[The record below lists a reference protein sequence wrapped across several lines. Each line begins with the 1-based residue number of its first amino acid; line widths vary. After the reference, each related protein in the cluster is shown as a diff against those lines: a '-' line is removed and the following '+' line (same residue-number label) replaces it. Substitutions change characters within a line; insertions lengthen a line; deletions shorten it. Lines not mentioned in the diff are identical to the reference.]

1 MPMRPSTDDN
11 ASTASRRTGG
21 LPPLAWAVVAIFIA
35 GVWAIAL
42 AVQTSTHNGIRNQ
55 AQMEARNLA
64 LAMAEQSA
72 NFIGRI
78 DQALRTAKFV
88 FERDP
93 ASASIDELVRRKAI
107 PIDDIVQLAF
117 AGADGVILQSNLPL
131 APTPVSIAD
140 REHFMVHAERD
151 AGLFIS
157 KPVFGRVSQR
167 WSVQLTRR
175 VDGPNGEFAG
185 VLVASVDAFNFGGL
199 AKVLDENSSAIS
211 VIFGLDGRLRSRT
224 GITGEM
230 LERDMSAHP
239 MFRLARIEPTG
250 VWTGP
255 SASDGVRRI
264 HGYRVVP
271 GVPLFVSV
279 GFLENDIFADQRDRA
294 IIDFGAATLFTLLI
308 LVFAA
313 ALNRQMRR
321 TESAR
326 AQAEA
331 ASDAKS
337 RFLAM
342 MSHEIRTP
350 LNGIVGVAGLLADMD
365 LPREQR
371 KFVDVL
377 RDTSQLL
384 TQILNDVLDFSKLE
398 AGKMD
403 IESVE
408 FDFRQMLNR
417 TFELMR
423 PRAEAKGL
431 RYRLDADIPEGAVLI
446 GDPARLRQIANNLLS
461 NAIKF
466 TAVGEVTL
474 RAHVRPAA
482 GSRAAVEL
490 KVEDTGVGI
499 PASRLPEM
507 FREFSQLDK
516 STARKFGGTGL
527 GLSICRVLAERMGGT
542 IAVTS
547 EPGIGSVFTFAI
559 ELPMTVRQPGPA
571 AAPITPTQGRR
582 LRILLAEDNLSNQL
596 IATSYLDRMGHRVDT
611 VNNGREA
618 VEAAAAL
625 PYDLILM
632 DVQMPEMDGLE
643 ATRRIRNLI
652 GPARATPIVA
662 LTANAFAQ
670 DERQCRDAGMDGFL
684 AKPFDPAALAA
695 AIQRHANDSGNADAA
710 PAAAGAMSTGS
721 DPAVEFDPR
730 VMDEIETQIGAEAT
744 RKVAALFAKDV
755 GARLARMRGMSPESA
770 GLAAREAHAIKGSA
784 LSVGALQLGRIAA
797 AFEADATRYDAA
809 TMAEKMDELEAAFA
823 RSAEQIAARESVAS
837 IAE

>member
-1 MPMRPSTDDN
+1 MTSSDPQEQ
-11 ASTASRRTGG
+11 SRRPGG
-21 LPPLAWAVVAIFIA
+21 LPRIAWAVVAAFVA
-35 GVWAIAL
+35 GVWTIVLAI
-42 AVQTSTHNGIRNQ
+42 QTSTHNGIRNQ
-55 AQMEARNLA
+55 AQMEARTLA

-93 ASASIDELVRRKAI
+93 DNASIDELVRRKAI
-107 PIDDIVQLAF
+107 PIDDIVQFAF
-117 AGADGVILQSNLPL
+117 ADANGTILQSNLPL
-131 APTPVSIAD
+131 APTPVSVAD
-140 REHFMVHAERD
+140 REHFMVHAESD

-185 VLVASVDAFNFGGL
+185 VLVASVDAYNFGGL
-199 AKVLDENSSAIS
+199 AKVLGDKSAAVSAI
-211 VIFGLDGRLRSRT
+211 FGFDGRLRSRT
-224 GITGEM
+224 AVTAQM
-230 LERDMSAHP
+230 LERDLSAHP
-239 MFRLARIEPTG
+239 LLRLARIESTG

-255 SASDGVRRI
+255 SASDGIRRI
-264 HGYRVVP
+264 HGYRSVP

-279 GFLENDIFADQRDRA
+279 GFVENDVYADQRARA
-294 IIDFGAATLFTLLI
+294 LTDFGAATLLTLLI

-321 TESAR
+321 TDTAR
-326 AQAEA
+326 AQAQA

-350 LNGIVGVAGLLADMD
+350 LNGIVGVAGLLSDMD
-365 LPREQR
+365 LPRAQR

-384 TQILNDVLDFSKLE
+384 THILNDVLDFSKLE

-403 IESVE
+403 IEAIE
-408 FDFRQMLNR
+408 FDFGHLVSR

-423 PRAEAKGL
+423 ARAEAKGL
-431 RYRLDADIPEGAVLI
+431 RYRLDAEIRDGTVLI
-446 GDPARLRQIANNLLS
+446 GDPARLRQITLNFLS

-466 TAVGEVTL
+466 TASGGVTL
-474 RAHVRPAA
+474 RARV
-482 GSRAAVEL
+482 SRTVEGRGRIELAVL
-490 KVEDTGVGI
+490 DSGIGI
-499 PASRLPEM
+499 PAHLQAEL
-507 FREFSQLDK
+507 FRDFSQLDK
-516 STARKFGGTGL
+516 STSRRFGGTGL
-527 GLSICRVLAERMGGT
+527 GLSICKILAGRMGGD

-547 EPGIGSVFTFAI
+547 VPGEGSTFAFAVD
-559 ELPMTVRQPGPA
+559 LPLAARLSAPA
-571 AAPITPTQGRR
+571 ATVTAAIDPAHR

-596 IATSYLDRMGHRVDT
+596 IATSYLEKMGHRVD
-611 VNNGREA
+611 VANNGREA

-643 ATRRIRNLI
+643 AARHIRALA
-652 GPARATPIVA
+652 GPARVTPIVA

-670 DERQCRDAGMDGFL
+670 DERMCREAGMDGFV
-684 AKPFDPAALAA
+684 AKPFEAPALAA
-695 AIQRHANDSGNADAA
+695 ALVQHARAASANAAERPPAFKDEPVFDAD
-710 PAAAGAMSTGS
+710 TL
-721 DPAVEFDPR
+721 DR
-730 VMDEIETQIGAEAT
+730 IEAQIGADAT
-744 RKVAALFAKDV
+744 RKVAALFGQDV
-755 GARLARMRGMSPESA
+755 QGRLDRLAAMGVDEA
-770 GLAAREAHAIKGSA
+770 AQAAREAHAIKGSA
-784 LSVGALQLGRIAA
+784 LSVGALKLGRLAA
-797 AFEADATRYDAA
+797 AFEMEAPTLTAADFAA
-809 TMAEKMDELEAAFA
+809 RIGDLGAAFA
-823 RSAEQIAARESVAS
+823 EAETRVAARETVAS

>member
-1 MPMRPSTDDN
+1 MRTL
-11 ASTASRRTGG
+11 TAAEGPNEARRPGG
-21 LPPLAWAVVAIFIA
+21 LPPIAWAAVALFVA
-35 GVWAIAL
+35 GVWAIVL
-42 AVQTSTHNGIRNQ
+42 AVQTSAHTSTRTQ
-55 AQMEARNLA
+55 AESEARTLA
-64 LAMAEQSA
+64 LALAEQSA

-93 ASASIDELVRRKAI
+93 VNASIDELVRRKAI
-107 PIDDIVQLAF
+107 PIDDIVQFAF

-140 REHFMVHAERD
+140 REHFLVHAEGT

-185 VLVASVDAFNFGGL
+185 VLVASVDAYDFGGL
-199 AKVLDENSSAIS
+199 AKVLGDNSGAVSAI
-211 VIFGLDGRLRSRT
+211 FGFDGRLRSRT
-224 GITGEM
+224 GVTAGM
-230 LERDMSAHP
+230 LERDFAEHP
-239 MFRLARIEPTG
+239 FVRLARTEPTG

-255 SASDGVRRI
+255 SATDGIRRVE
-264 HGYRVVP
+264 GYRAVS
-271 GVPLFVSV
+271 GVPMFVSV
-279 GFLENDIFADQRDRA
+279 GFAENEVYAGLRFRA
-294 IIDFGAATLFTLLI
+294 FTDFGAATLFTLLI
-308 LVFAA
+308 LTFATV
-313 ALNRQMRR
+313 LDRQMRR
-321 TESAR
+321 AESAR
-326 AQAEA
+326 SHAEA
-331 ASDAKS
+331 ASEAKS

-403 IESVE
+403 IEAVE

-423 PRAEAKGL
+423 ARAEAKGL
-431 RYRLDADIPEGAVLI
+431 RYRLDADIPEGTVLI

-474 RAHVRPAA
+474 RARVRPAA
-482 GSRAAVEL
+482 GARAAVEL

-499 PASRLPEM
+499 PASLLPEM

-547 EPGIGSVFTFAI
+547 EPGIGSVFTFAT

-571 AAPITPTQGRR
+571 AAPITPTLGRR
-582 LRILLAEDNLSNQL
+582 LRLLLAEDNLSNQL

-695 AIQRHANDSGNADAA
+695 AIQRHVNDSGNTGAA
-710 PAAAGAMSTGS
+710 SAAAGTMSAGP
-721 DPAVEFDPR
+721 DPVVEFDSS
-730 VMDEIETQIGAEAT
+730 VMDKIETQIGAEAA
-744 RKVAALFAKDV
+744 RRVAALFAKDV
-755 GARLARMRGMSPESA
+755 GARLARMRGMSPENA
-770 GLAAREAHAIKGSA
+770 ALAAREAHAIKGSA
-784 LSVGALQLGRIAA
+784 LSVGALRLGRIAA

-809 TMAEKMDELEAAFA
+809 TMAGKMDELETAFA

>member
-1 MPMRPSTDDN
+1 MTVN
-11 ASTASRRTGG
+11 APQEQSRRPGG
-21 LPPLAWAVVAIFIA
+21 LPRIAWAVVASFIV

-42 AVQTSTHNGIRNQ
+42 AIQTSTHNGIRNQ
-55 AQMEARNLA
+55 AQMEARTLA

-93 ASASIDELVRRKAI
+93 ANASIDELVRRKAI
-107 PIDDIVQLAF
+107 PIDDIVQFAF
-117 AGADGVILQSNLPL
+117 ADANGTILQSNLPL
-131 APTPVSIAD
+131 APTPVSVAD
-140 REHFMVHAERD
+140 REHFLVQTGAEGG

-185 VLVASVDAFNFGGL
+185 VLVASVDAFDFGGL
-199 AKVLDENSSAIS
+199 AKVLDENSGAIS

-224 GITGEM
+224 GITSEM

-239 MFRLARIEPTG
+239 MFRLARVEPTG

-279 GFLENDIFADQRDRA
+279 GFRENDIFADQRNRA
-294 IIDFGAATLFTLLI
+294 IIDFGAAILFTLLI
-308 LVFAA
+308 LVFAT
-313 ALNRQMRR
+313 ALDRQMRR
-321 TESAR
+321 AEAAR
-326 AQAEA
+326 AQAQA

-350 LNGIVGVAGLLADMD
+350 LNGIVGVAGLLADME
-365 LPREQR
+365 LPPAQR

-403 IESVE
+403 IEAVE
-408 FDFRQMLNR
+408 FDFGQLVAR

-423 PRAEAKGL
+423 ARADAKGL
-431 RYRLDADIPEGAVLI
+431 RYRLDADIPDGTVLI
-446 GDPARLRQIANNLLS
+446 GDPARLRQITLNFLS

-466 TAVGEVTL
+466 TASGGVTL
-474 RAHVRPAA
+474 RVRATQSA
-482 GSRAAVEL
+482 DGRVGIELAVQ
-490 KVEDTGVGI
+490 DTGIGI
-499 PASRLPEM
+499 PAHLQSEL
-507 FREFSQLDK
+507 FRDFSQLDK
-516 STARKFGGTGL
+516 STSRRFGGTGL
-527 GLSICRVLAERMGGT
+527 GLSICKILAERMGGHV
-542 IAVTS
+542 AVTS
-547 EPGIGSVFTFAI
+547 VPGEGSAFAFAV
-559 ELPMTVRQPGPA
+559 ELPIATKLPSLAEPA
-571 AAPITPTQGRR
+571 VAGAPARR

-596 IATSYLDRMGHRVDT
+596 IATSYLEKMGHRVD
-611 VNNGREA
+611 VANNGREA

-632 DVQMPEMDGLE
+632 DVQMPEVDGLE
-643 ATRRIRNLI
+643 ATQRIRALS
-652 GPARATPIVA
+652 GPARVTPIVA

-670 DERQCRDAGMDGFL
+670 DERICREAGMDGFI
-684 AKPFDPAALAA
+684 AKPFEAATLAA
-695 AIQRHANDSGNADAA
+695 ALTQYARAEAGNYVTPV
-710 PAAAGAMSTGS
+710 PAAEAE
-721 DPAVEFDPR
+721 PVFDAHALDR
-730 VMDEIETQIGAEAT
+730 IEEQIGAEAT
-744 RKVAALFAKDV
+744 RKVAALFGQDV
-755 GARLARMRGMSPESA
+755 RGRLDRLAAMGVDA
-770 GLAAREAHAIKGSA
+770 AAQAAREAHSIKGSA
-784 LSVGALQLGRIAA
+784 LSVGAMKLGRLAAKFEMDATTLDAAEFAARIGRIAA
-797 AFEADATRYDAA
+797 AFAEAQTR
-809 TMAEKMDELEAAFA
+809 L
-823 RSAEQIAARESVAS
+823 AARETVAS

>member
-1 MPMRPSTDDN
+1 MNRNDPQEQLRRP
-11 ASTASRRTGG
+11 GG
-21 LPPLAWAVVAIFIA
+21 LPRIAWAVVAAFVA

-42 AVQTSTHNGIRNQ
+42 SIQTSTHNSNRNQ
-55 AQMEARNLA
+55 AQMEARTLA
-64 LAMAEQSA
+64 LALAEQSA
-72 NFIGRI
+72 NFVGRI

-93 ASASIDELVRRKAI
+93 AGASVDELVRRKAI
-107 PIDDIVQLAF
+107 PIDDILQFAF
-117 AGADGVILQSNLPL
+117 ADATGAILQSNLPL

-185 VLVASVDAFNFGGL
+185 VLVASVDAYNFGGL
-199 AKVLDENSSAIS
+199 AKVLGENSATVSA
-211 VIFGLDGRLRSRT
+211 IFGLDGRMRSRT
-224 GITGEM
+224 RFTPDMLQREM
-230 LERDMSAHP
+230 AAHP
-239 MFRLARIEPTG
+239 LFRLARTEPTG

-255 SASDGVRRI
+255 SASDDVRRI

-271 GVPLFVSV
+271 GLPLFVSV
-279 GFLENDIFADQRDRA
+279 GFAENDVYAGQRARA
-294 IIDFGAATLFTLLI
+294 VTDFGAAMLFTLLI
-308 LVFAA
+308 LAFAT

-321 TESAR
+321 TETAR

-331 ASDAKS
+331 ASEAKS

-365 LPREQR
+365 LPRAQR

-403 IESVE
+403 IEAVE
-408 FDFRQMLNR
+408 FDLGHLVSR

-423 PRAEAKGL
+423 ARADAKGL
-431 RYRLDADIPEGAVLI
+431 RYRLDADIPDGTVLI
-446 GDPARLRQIANNLLS
+446 GDPARLRQITLNFLS

-466 TAVGEVTL
+466 TTSGGITL
-474 RAHVRPAA
+474 RARVSHAND
-482 GSRAAVEL
+482 SRVGVEL
-490 KVEDTGVGI
+490 AVQDTGIGI
-499 PASRLPEM
+499 PARLQSEL
-507 FREFSQLDK
+507 FRDFSQLEK
-516 STARKFGGTGL
+516 STSRRFGGTGL
-527 GLSICRVLAERMGGT
+527 GLSICKILAERMGGQV
-542 IAVTS
+542 AVTS
-547 EPGIGSVFTFAI
+547 EPGEGSTFAFAV
-559 ELPMTVRQPGPA
+559 ELPPASRHSASVMAGPMA
-571 AAPITPTQGRR
+571 SANPSRR

-596 IATSYLDRMGHRVDT
+596 IAMSYLEKMGHRVD
-611 VNNGREA
+611 VANNGREA

-632 DVQMPEMDGLE
+632 DVQMPEVDGLE
-643 ATRRIRNLI
+643 ATQRIRAMT
-652 GPARATPIVA
+652 GPARVTPIVA

-670 DERQCRDAGMDGFL
+670 DERICREAGMDGFV
-684 AKPFDPAALAA
+684 AKPFDIATLAA
-695 AIQRHANDSGNADAA
+695 ALTEHARAASANEVAIRPPVDDEPVFDADAL
-710 PAAAGAMSTGS
+710 
-721 DPAVEFDPR
+721 DR
-730 VMDEIETQIGAEAT
+730 IEEQIGIAAT
-744 RKVAALFAKDV
+744 RKVANYFGQDV
-755 GARLARMRGMSPESA
+755 RARLGQLAGMGVDA
-770 GLAAREAHAIKGSA
+770 AVQAAREAHAIKGSA
-784 LSVGALQLGRIAA
+784 LSVGALKLGRLAA
-797 AFEADATRYDAA
+797 AFENDAPTLTAAEFVTRVDDLGAA
-809 TMAEKMDELEAAFA
+809 LAE
-823 RSAEQIAARESVAS
+823 AETRVAARETVAS

>member
-1 MPMRPSTDDN
+1 MTSNDPQDQ
-11 ASTASRRTGG
+11 SRRTGG
-21 LPPLAWAVVAIFIA
+21 LPPVAWAVVAIFIA

-42 AVQTSTHNGIRNQ
+42 AIQTSTHNGIRDQ
-55 AQMEARNLA
+55 AQMEARTLA

-93 ASASIDELVRRKAI
+93 ANASIDELVRRKAI
-107 PIDDIVQLAF
+107 PIDDIVQFAF
-117 AGADGVILQSNLPL
+117 ADANGTILQSNLPL
-131 APTPVSIAD
+131 APTPVSVAD
-140 REHFMVHAERD
+140 REHFLVQTGAEGG

-167 WSVQLTRR
+167 WTVQLTRR

-185 VLVASVDAFNFGGL
+185 VLVASVNAFNFGGL
-199 AKVLDENSSAIS
+199 AKVLDENSGAIS

-224 GITGEM
+224 GITNEM

-239 MFRLARIEPTG
+239 MFRLARVEPTD

-271 GVPLFVSV
+271 GLPLFVSV
-279 GFLENDIFADQRDRA
+279 GFRENDIFADQRDRA
-294 IIDFGAATLFTLLI
+294 FIDFGAAALFTLLI
-308 LVFAA
+308 LVFAT
-313 ALNRQMRR
+313 ALDRQMRR
-321 TESAR
+321 AQAAR
-326 AQAEA
+326 SQAEA
-331 ASDAKS
+331 ASEAKS

-365 LPREQR
+365 LPRAQR

-403 IESVE
+403 IEAVE
-408 FDFRQMLNR
+408 FDLGQLVSR

-423 PRAEAKGL
+423 ARAEAKGL
-431 RYRLDADIPEGAVLI
+431 RYRLDADIPDGTVLI
-446 GDPARLRQIANNLLS
+446 GDPARLRQIALNFLS

-466 TAVGEVTL
+466 TASGGVTL
-474 RAHVRPAA
+474 RARA
-482 GSRAAVEL
+482 SRTAEGRIALELAVQ
-490 KVEDTGVGI
+490 DTGIGI
-499 PASRLPEM
+499 PAHLQAEL
-507 FREFSQLDK
+507 FRDFSQLDK
-516 STARKFGGTGL
+516 STSRRFGGTGL
-527 GLSICRVLAERMGGT
+527 GLSICKILAGRMGGDIT
-542 IAVTS
+542 VTS
-547 EPGIGSVFTFAI
+547 APGEGATFAFAV
-559 ELPMTVRQPGPA
+559 ELPVAARVTAPPA
-571 AAPITPTQGRR
+571 AATAAAVPARR

-596 IATSYLDRMGHRVDT
+596 IATSYLEKMGHRVD
-611 VNNGREA
+611 VANNGREA

-643 ATRRIRNLI
+643 ATRHIRALMA
-652 GPARATPIVA
+652 PARTTPIVA

-670 DERQCRDAGMDGFL
+670 DEKICREAGMDGFV
-684 AKPFDPAALAA
+684 AKPFEAATLAA
-695 AIQRHANDSGNADAA
+695 ALSEHARAA
-710 PAAAGAMSTGS
+710 TANGAPPSPAAEAE
-721 DPAVEFDPR
+721 PIFDAHALDR
-730 VMDEIETQIGAEAT
+730 IEEQIGVEAT
-744 RKVAALFAKDV
+744 RKVAALFGDDV
-755 GARLARMRGMSPESA
+755 RARLSRLAAMGIDSA
-770 GLAAREAHAIKGSA
+770 AQAAREAHAIKGSA
-784 LSVGALQLGRIAA
+784 LSVGALKLGRLAG
-797 AFEADATRYDAA
+797 AFEKDATTLSADDFVARIADIG
-809 TMAEKMDELEAAFA
+809 AAFA
-823 RSAEQIAARESVAS
+823 EAETRVAARETVAS